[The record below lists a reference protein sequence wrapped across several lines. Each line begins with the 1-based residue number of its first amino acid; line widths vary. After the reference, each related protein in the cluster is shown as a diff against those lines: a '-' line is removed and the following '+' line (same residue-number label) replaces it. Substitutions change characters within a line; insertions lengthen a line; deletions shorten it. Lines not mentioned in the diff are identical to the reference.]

1 MTRRKKIANSIDD
14 GGLGIV
20 VVVVIV
26 LYLINLTLETVPYL
40 KTHEGIFESLE
51 IGFTIIFTIELI
63 IRLAVYERPIK
74 YLFSVFGVIDVL
86 SILPSLVGAN
96 SLALRVLRL
105 FRVFKL
111 FRSRRMVRAID
122 EIKAA
127 IWDIRSD
134 LVLFGFVVLILLYLS
149 AVGIYMFEHE
159 AQPDKFSSIP
169 ASMWWAVATLTTVGY
184 GDVYP
189 ITLGG
194 RVFTAVVTLL
204 GIGIIAI
211 PTSLVTNALSKAKK
225 RTRKQDV
232 T

>member
-1 MTRRKKIANSIDD
+1 M
-14 GGLGIV
+14 
-20 VVVVIV
+20 VVIV
-26 LYLINLTLETVPYL
+26 LYLINLTLETVPSL
-40 KTHEGIFESLE
+40 KKTQEDIFESLE

-169 ASMWWAVATLTTVGY
+169 ASMWWTVATLTTVGY

-194 RVFTAVVTLL
+194 RVFKAVVTLL

-211 PTSLVTNALSKAKK
+211 STKFG
-225 RTRKQDV
+225 DECII
-232 T
+232 

>member
-1 MTRRKKIANSIDD
+1 MTRRQKIANSIDD
-14 GGLGIV
+14 GSLGIV

-26 LYLINLTLETVPYL
+26 LYLVNLTLETVPSL
-40 KTHEGIFESLE
+40 KVHEEVFKSLE
-51 IGFTIIFTIELI
+51 IGFTIVFIVELI
-63 IRLAVYERPIK
+63 VRLAVYERPFK
-74 YLFSVFGVIDVL
+74 YLFSFFGVIDFL
-86 SILPSLVGAN
+86 SILPSLIGAN
-96 SLALRVLRL
+96 SLVLRVLRL
-105 FRVFKL
+105 FRIFKL
-111 FRSRRMVRAID
+111 FRSRRMIRAID

-134 LVLFGFVVLILLYLS
+134 LLLFGFVVLILLYLS
-149 AVGIYMFEHE
+149 AVGIYIFEHE
-159 AQPDKFSSIP
+159 AQPNKFSSIP

-194 RVFTAVVTLL
+194 RVFTALVTLL

-225 RTRKQDV
+225 RARKQDV

>member
-1 MTRRKKIANSIDD
+1 MF
-14 GGLGIV
+14 V
-20 VVVVIV
+20 
-26 LYLINLTLETVPYL
+26 
-40 KTHEGIFESLE
+40 
-51 IGFTIIFTIELI
+51 
-63 IRLAVYERPIK
+63 
-74 YLFSVFGVIDVL
+74 VIDVL
-86 SILPSLVGAN
+86 SIFPSLVGAN

-111 FRSRRMVRAID
+111 FRSRRMVLAID
-122 EIKAA
+122 EIKAG

-149 AVGIYMFEHE
+149 AVGIYMFKYE

-194 RVFTAVVTLL
+194 RVFTAVVTLW
-204 GIGIIAI
+204 GDRDYRH
-211 PTSLVTNALSKAKK
+211 SN
-225 RTRKQDV
+225 
-232 T
+232 

>member
-1 MTRRKKIANSIDD
+1 M
-14 GGLGIV
+14 
-20 VVVVIV
+20 VVIV

-40 KTHEGIFESLE
+40 KRTHEDIFESLE

-184 GDVYP
+184 GDVPYHF
-189 ITLGG
+189 GG
-194 RVFTAVVTLL
+194 RCLQRL
-204 GIGIIAI
+204 
-211 PTSLVTNALSKAKK
+211 
-225 RTRKQDV
+225 
-232 T
+232 